1 MKSLIKDQ
9 QGKAG
14 IIVGILALLGIGFA
28 AYQGFS
34 GSNQSTLSQ
43 ANNSPSAAS
52 VLGAQVS
59 GQADKIAGIAKLNP
73 SFVSDLDFSSESE
86 FATLG
91 TNVTSITILDPSK
104 LKGQLEHFFSYLQTI
119 ENSQL
124 VAKTQDTLGKQVK
137 KSLEAQLQDSLP
149 GNRNKAD
156 LPNSVTV
163 KDTRA
168 QSMSMLA
175 ELGKT
180 TLVTGDRGGS
190 LPAIFL
196 SSKFTSDKFP
206 AQIKQHLAANQIS
219 RSSEEGSLTIRQDP
233 SNPDIFLLDA
243 TFGKEKT
250 PLDGQIQFKGNE
262 ILVLSPVDFKF
273 DSESTDGKK
282 LIDSDIFKEV
292 SSSLR
297 KNSFISSWSGD
308 ENFKDN
314 TLAWMKLLAGEE
326 SKEMENIL
334 AETLNNLPKSFAS
347 SVTLEQG
354 VVATTCSKLN
364 EDSDLSKAQIKH
376 LSQGQVSTSVAKL
389 ITAQTI
395 LALGF
400 SEASIALI
408 EPTLKQAYGDDV
420 VNEVWKDPNLQPVI
434 KTLESVQ
441 GLMDDFEL
449 DEISLALG
457 IPAGIP
463 TVDTSILISHKKGD
477 SAELLKRLSSS
488 INSFGAKSVKSDYAE
503 GVLRLN
509 TGGFPGIGVVGK
521 VLKDG
526 KILMAGSD
534 ISWPVVAKQL
544 ESEPSFLK
552 NSMKIAGVN
561 FGELNKNHQ
570 GMQYFSTKPLIT
582 MAQGFAGMAA
592 GHLQGQGLTV
602 NDLRQFVTNF
612 DFKFA
617 SVNQA
622 EVRGDHLVCQKDM
635 MSLVD

>member
-1 MKSLIKDQ
+1 MKRLINDQ
-9 QGKAG
+9 QGKVG

-28 AYQGFS
+28 AFQGFS
-34 GSNQSTLSQ
+34 GSEESTLSQ
-43 ANNSPSAAS
+43 ASQSPSTAA
-52 VLGAQVS
+52 VLGAKVSDQVE
-59 GQADKIAGIAKLNP
+59 KVAGVAKLNP

-91 TNVTSITILDPSK
+91 TNVTSITIIDPSK
-104 LKGQLEHFFSYLQTI
+104 LKGQLEHFFSYLETI
-119 ENSQL
+119 EKSQL

-149 GNRNKAD
+149 AAKNKTD
-156 LPNSVTV
+156 LSNNFSVE
-163 KDTRA
+163 DTRA
-168 QSMSMLA
+168 QSMSTLS
-175 ELGKT
+175 EFGKT
-180 TLVTGDRGGS
+180 ILVTGDRGGS

-206 AQIKQHLAANQIS
+206 AQIKQQLAANQIS
-219 RSSEEGSLTIRQDP
+219 RRSEEGSLTIKQDP
-233 SNPDIFLLDA
+233 NNPDIFVLDA
-243 TFGKEKT
+243 TFGKDKT

-262 ILVLSPVDFKF
+262 ILLLSPVDFKF

-282 LIDSDIFKEV
+282 LIDSNIFKEV

-297 KNSFISSWSGD
+297 KNSFVSTWSGD

-314 TLAWMKLLAGEE
+314 TLGWMKILAGED
-326 SKEMENIL
+326 SKEVEDIL
-334 AETLNNLPKSFAS
+334 GETLKNLPKSFAS
-347 SVTLEQG
+347 SVTLDQG
-354 VVATTCSKLN
+354 MVATTCSKLN
-364 EDSDLSKAQIKH
+364 EDSDLTKAQIKH
-376 LSQGQVSTSVAKL
+376 LSQGQGSTSVAKL

-395 LALGF
+395 FALGF

-477 SAELLKRLSSS
+477 STELLKKLNES
-488 INSFGAKSVKSDYAE
+488 INAFGAKSVKSNFTE
-503 GVLRLN
+503 GVLTLN

-526 KILMAGSD
+526 KILMAGSE

-544 ESEPSFLK
+544 ESEPSFL
-552 NSMKIAGVN
+552 NNNMKIAGVN
-561 FGELNKNHQ
+561 FGELNKSHQ

-592 GHLQGQGLTV
+592 GQLQGQGLTV
-602 NDLRQFVTNF
+602 NDLRDFVTNF
-612 DFKFA
+612 DFRFA
-617 SVNQA
+617 SVTQA

-635 MSLVD
+635 MSLVE